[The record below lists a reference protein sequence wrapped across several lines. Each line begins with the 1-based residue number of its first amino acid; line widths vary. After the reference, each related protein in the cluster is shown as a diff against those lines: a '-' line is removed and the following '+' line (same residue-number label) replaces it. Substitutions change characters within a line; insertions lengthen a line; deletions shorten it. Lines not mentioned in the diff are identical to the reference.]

1 MDTDAAA
8 DLLHAGL
15 LHGAPDPAPRI
26 ADLPPACR
34 PASEAEAYAI
44 QAALIARLGGAI
56 GGWKVGAPGPDA
68 PISCAPLPSRDLVD
82 SPASLPAERFTL
94 RGVESEIAFRLGAD
108 LPPRRERAYA
118 PAEILDA
125 IASSHPV
132 IEVLQSRF
140 ADPDAATPLSNLADL
155 IQHGALIIGT
165 PIADWRAVDYAAMT
179 IHQTATGTPDRERTG
194 NPAGDMIRLIAW
206 LADRGAVWAG
216 GLKAGQIVTCGSWTG
231 KSFPPG
237 GGRAVAKFSG
247 ADPVIVE
254 FG

>member
-1 MDTDAAA
+1 MQTAEAAA
-8 DLLHAGL
+8 SLLHAAIQ
-15 LHGAPDPAPRI
+15 HPAEPL
-26 ADLPPACR
+26 ADLPEPLR
-34 PASEAEAYAI
+34 PTTEADAYAI
-44 QAALIARLGGAI
+44 QAALIAKLGGGI

-68 PISCAPLPSRDLVD
+68 PPTCAPLPLANLLA

-94 RGVESEIAFRLGAD
+94 RGVESEIAFRLATD
-108 LPPRRERAYA
+108 LPPRDQPYTHH
-118 PAEILDA
+118 EILAA
-125 IASSHPV
+125 IAAAHPL

-140 ADPDAATPLSNLADL
+140 TDPDAVTPLANLADL
-155 IQHGALIIGT
+155 IQHGALIIGP

-206 LADRGAVWAG
+206 LADHGAVWAG

-231 KSFPPG
+231 KSFPSPG
-237 GGRAVAKFSG
+237 SRAVAQFSG

-254 FG
+254 FE